1 MAPRFLPMLMNP
13 STSRLSRLADR
24 LDRCAI
30 WSGRLTCLLL
40 IPLVLGLSYEVAAR
54 YLFNAP
60 TIWAYDLTFMLYGAF
75 FMLGAAFCLQRRG
88 HVRTDIFYDRLTP
101 RRQAVVDLVGYAL
114 FFLPFVYLLVVVG
127 GAYFWKAFV
136 TRETFVT
143 SAWQPL
149 TWPFKLAIPTAGLL
163 LLIQGTAEVL
173 KALYAL
179 HYGHWPRSPVDTGR

>member
-1 MAPRFLPMLMNP
+1 MNP
-13 STSRLSRLADR
+13 SVSALSRLADR
-24 LDRCAI
+24 LDRIAI

-60 TIWAYDLTFMLYGAF
+60 TTWAYDLTFMLYGAF
-75 FMLGAAFCLQRRG
+75 FMLGAAFCLQRKG
-88 HVRTDIFYDRLTP
+88 HVRTDMFYERLTP
-101 RRQAVVDLVGYAL
+101 RRQALIDLAGYAL
-114 FFLPFVYLLVVVG
+114 FFLPFVYLLIVVG

-149 TWPFKLAIPTAGLL
+149 TWPFKLAIPVAGVLL
-163 LLIQGTAEVL
+163 SIQGAAEVL
-173 KALYAL
+173 KALHAL
-179 HYGHWPRSPVDTGR
+179 RFGRWPQPAAETGR